1 MDIFIDRTASPMLIA
16 EMQEPFDNSNYIYE
30 LKLDGERCLAY
41 LDSTSTILQ
50 NKRQLILNH
59 RFPEL
64 AEIHRAVKHCCILDG
79 ELAVLVDGKPSFE
92 EVKRRSLLSNQF
104 RINIAAGK
112 YPACFT
118 VFDILYDRDHPV
130 TDLPLMDRKSLLKKV
145 IRQENGRLAVSRYI
159 EGKGKALY
167 EAAARQG
174 LEGVVAK
181 RKDSLYRMGA
191 RTRDWIKFKNL
202 IDEDYIVCGYIKKE
216 GNVVSIVLGQY
227 QGDRI
232 VYRGHVTLGVS
243 REDFQVISWL
253 PENDPP
259 FSPPKGNEN
268 AVWVE
273 PSHVCTVKYMEK
285 TSAGGLRQP
294 VYKGLRED
302 KDPRE
307 CVVK

>member
-1 MDIFIDRTASPMLIA
+1 
-16 EMQEPFDNSNYIYE
+16 
-30 LKLDGERCLAY
+30 
-41 LDSTSTILQ
+41 
-50 NKRQLILNH
+50 
-59 RFPEL
+59 
-64 AEIHRAVKHCCILDG
+64 
-79 ELAVLVDGKPSFE
+79 
-92 EVKRRSLLSNQF
+92 
-104 RINIAAGK
+104 
-112 YPACFT
+112 
-118 VFDILYDRDHPV
+118 
-130 TDLPLMDRKSLLKKV
+130 
-145 IRQENGRLAVSRYI
+145 
-159 EGKGKALY
+159 
-167 EAAARQG
+167 
-174 LEGVVAK
+174 
-181 RKDSLYRMGA
+181 MGA

-243 REDFQVISWL
+243 REDFQVILWL
-253 PENDPP
+253 PENNPP